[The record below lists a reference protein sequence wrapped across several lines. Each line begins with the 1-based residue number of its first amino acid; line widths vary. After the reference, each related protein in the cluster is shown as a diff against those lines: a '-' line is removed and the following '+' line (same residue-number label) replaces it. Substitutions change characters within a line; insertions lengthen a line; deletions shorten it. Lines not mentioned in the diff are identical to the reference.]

1 MKQKMYLSEAGNEFS
16 SKSYSNIDSFIH
28 EFADIISKSEEFE
41 DIYVDFEKWPVSA
54 QIEEI
59 NKLRGLGVLVL
70 FEGDKIEKLL
80 KKYSFWWEDDE

>member
-1 MKQKMYLSEAGNEFS
+1 MKQKQYLSEAGNEFS

-41 DIYVDFEKWPVSA
+41 DIFVDFEKWSVSA

-59 NKLRGLGVLVL
+59 NKLKGLGVLVL
-70 FEGDKIEKLL
+70 FEGEKIMKLL
-80 KKYSFWWEDDE
+80 KKYQLWWEDDD